1 MDSVL
6 SKLKIIEISTV
17 LAGPS
22 VGMFFAERGA
32 EVIKIENK
40 RTGGDVTRTWKLPS
54 EDKDSSISAYFS
66 AVNWNKKH
74 LFLDFTDEND
84 KMALNELL
92 STADIVITNF
102 KNKDAEKFEL
112 DFESIQ
118 KINGSFI
125 LGEISSFGP
134 DSDRVAYDLVLQAES
149 GFMSING
156 NPDSGPIKMPV
167 AFIDLFAAH
176 QLKEGILEALLER
189 QVNDGCY
196 QVEVSLYDAA
206 VSSLANQATNWLMGK
221 EIPKRIGSMHPN
233 ISPYGELFLTAD
245 QQQITFAVGSDKQFQ
260 GLCAELEL
268 EELVKS
274 NEFGTNKQ
282 RVKNRIQL
290 AAILSKKVEERTSE
304 ELLQKLHVRNVPCG
318 VIKNIKEVFENDAA
332 SKLLLNER
340 IDDVDT
346 SRVRTSVY
354 SIKRG

>member
-189 QVNDGCY
+189 QVNDGC
-196 QVEVSLYDAA
+196 
-206 VSSLANQATNWLMGK
+206 
-221 EIPKRIGSMHPN
+221 
-233 ISPYGELFLTAD
+233 
-245 QQQITFAVGSDKQFQ
+245 
-260 GLCAELEL
+260 
-268 EELVKS
+268 
-274 NEFGTNKQ
+274 
-282 RVKNRIQL
+282 
-290 AAILSKKVEERTSE
+290 
-304 ELLQKLHVRNVPCG
+304 
-318 VIKNIKEVFENDAA
+318 
-332 SKLLLNER
+332 
-340 IDDVDT
+340 
-346 SRVRTSVY
+346 
-354 SIKRG
+354 